1 MTLAL
6 LRRAALAA
14 MLIAAG
20 IPPAA
25 GQLTTGTLSG
35 SVRDGQSAVIVG
47 ANASLISEEKG
58 TRLPSVTSSASGELV
73 IPNIPP
79 GVYTLAVS
87 FKGFKTLKRTGIAVS
102 AGDQSGL
109 GVLTLEVGAVTENIT
124 VTADSAQLQT
134 QSAERSFT
142 ITPSSVQNLPIGNRS
157 FTALASLAPGVSGTS
172 RIGDRASTGGSN
184 NNIMMDGVST
194 MDTGNN
200 GILLQMNVE
209 SIAEVKMLV
218 SNYQAEYG
226 RSSGLQISAVT
237 KGGTNQFHGSAY
249 IVMRRSKWN
258 AISRTATL
266 STLEE

>member
-1 MTLAL
+1 MTHPLRHMLYTL
-6 LRRAALAA
+6 LL
-14 MLIAAG
+14 LG
-20 IPPAA
+20 FGVCPAA
-25 GQLTTGTLSG
+25 AQLTTGTLSG
-35 SVRDGQSAVIVG
+35 SVRDSQSAVIVG
-47 ANASLISEEKG
+47 AAASLISEDRG
-58 TRLPSVTSSASGELV
+58 TRLPKVTSAATGELV

-79 GVYTLAVS
+79 GVYTLELS
-87 FKGFKTLKRTGIAVS
+87 LNGFKTLKRTGIAVS
-102 AGDQSGL
+102 AGDHSGL
-109 GVLTLEVGAVTENIT
+109 GVLTLEVGTIAESIT
-124 VTADSAQLQT
+124 VSADSAQLQT

>member
-1 MTLAL
+1 MIHTIHLVLSTAL
-6 LRRAALAA
+6 LMGFGMA
-14 MLIAAG
+14 
-20 IPPAA
+20 PAVA
-25 GQLTTGTLSG
+25 QLTTGTLSG
-35 SVRDGQSAVIVG
+35 NLRDGQSAVI
-47 ANASLISEEKG
+47 AHATASLINEEKG
-58 TRLPSVTSSASGELV
+58 TRLPSVVSSSSGDLV

-79 GVYTLAVS
+79 GVYTLEIS
-87 FKGFKTLKRTGIAVS
+87 LKGFKTLRRTGIAVS

-109 GVLTLEVGAVTENIT
+109 GVLTLEVGTVAESIT

-142 ITPSSVQNLPIGNRS
+142 ITPTSVQNLPIANRS

-218 SNYQAEYG
+218 SNYRPY
-226 RSSGLQISAVT
+226 SA
-237 KGGTNQFHGSAY
+237 
-249 IVMRRSKWN
+249 W
-258 AISRTATL
+258 
-266 STLEE
+266 